1 MIDSKPT
8 TDVDVL
14 VVGTGPGSVAT
25 GMASGRPRR
34 HATRNHPGRATAP
47 VNQGQGEQA
56 R

>member
-14 VVGTGPGSVAT
+14 VVGTGPGSVAI

-34 HATRNHPGRATAP
+34 HAPATTRAAP
-47 VNQGQGEQA
+47 P
-56 R
+56 RR